1 MKKLLLIYTLLALTV
16 IVGCQKENNKPTIN
30 SVNDINV
37 PSGFKWESSHFVD
50 FAIDITDNRFAPAYH
65 SISIY
70 DGDPNAGGA
79 ILARGAAAP
88 GAAYTNRLYL
98 AKTLSDVYVVKTAP
112 DNSKI
117 IRKLSATGATVTTS
131 FGETDPMAVEKTG
144 RFANARTTSP
154 DCSSGCTRTITATTS
169 GLNVNTGDV
178 ICITGSGITVDF
190 SSVNGGTIRVCGA
203 NVTLRNLNLNGS
215 ASLIISAS
223 GIATASGLNYNSASA
238 SIENYGTLN
247 GSFAV
252 GGIFTNFGTYNS
264 SGDFNING
272 SAGIF
277 TNNGTMNI
285 AGSFNNGARVV
296 ATNNA
301 TIKVSGNFQQNG
313 GSAAFVNNCGLIVSG
328 NYNQSSSVKNTGLIL
343 VSGTTTINSSTDLR
357 MTNGAMLKTR
367 GFILDGSTITGT
379 GSTSLLKITG
389 SVSIMNSGAAIAGAM
404 QVCSVN
410 PVDGSK
416 LTGGAAAGCSVY
428 IPVTGCNTEGNGTP
442 TILDSDRDGVAD
454 DLDEYPADPTKAF
467 NNYYPS
473 KSQSGTLAF
482 EDQWPSKGD
491 FDMNDIVVSYK
502 YKVVTNATNNVVQIT
517 GDYTL
522 FATGGGYGNGFGVQ
536 FPLLSDQVA
545 DLSGGTREDGQTKAV
560 IIIFNS
566 MRDEMTEWNT
576 VPGVTQSPVHN
587 YSMTFKVLSGP
598 NIRDIGL
605 TSYNPFIWN
614 YGLGYNRGREIHLPG
629 HLPTDLADQ
638 SRYGTQDDASSPRD
652 ERYYV
657 TARGLPY
664 AIDIPTSPFNY
675 PIEEKDITQ
684 AFLHFGD
691 WAISGGTTYTD
702 WYSNLGTGYR
712 NTANIYTR

>member
-1 MKKLLLIYTLLALTV
+1 MRFTLLICSLIALS
-16 IVGCQKENNKPTIN
+16 ISSGCKKENTKPTIN
-30 SVNDINV
+30 SVNDITV
-37 PSGFKWESSHFVD
+37 PTGFKWESSHSVD
-50 FAIDITDNRFAPAYH
+50 FAINITDDRFGSALH
-65 SISIY
+65 TVSIY
-70 DGDPNAGGA
+70 DADPNAGGA
-79 ILARGAAAP
+79 LLARGAAAA
-88 GAAYTNRLYL
+88 GSAYSIKLYL
-98 AKTLSDVYVVKTAP
+98 ANTLTNVYIVKTAP

-117 IRKLSATGATVTTS
+117 TRKVSVSSSTATSSFGAT
-131 FGETDPMAVEKTG
+131 DPLAEEKNG
-144 RFANARTTSP
+144 RFANARTTAP
-154 DCSSGCTRTITATTS
+154 DCSSGCTRTITATTT
-169 GLNVNTGDV
+169 GLNVNSGDV
-178 ICITGSGITVDF
+178 ICITGSGISVDF

-238 SIENYGTLN
+238 TIENYGTLN

-252 GGIFTNFGTYNS
+252 GGIFSNFGTYNS

-357 MTNGAMLKTR
+357 MTNGAMLKTKN
-367 GFILDGSTITGT
+367 FILDGSTISGS

-389 SVSIMNSGAAIAGAM
+389 SVSIMNSGAGITGAM

-416 LTGGAAAGCSVY
+416 LTGGAAVGCSLY

-442 TILDSDRDGVAD
+442 TIVDADRDGVAD
-454 DLDEYPADPTKAF
+454 DLDEYPTDPAKAF

-491 FDMNDIVVSYK
+491 FDMNDLVISYK
-502 YKVVTNATNNVVQIT
+502 YQIVTNATNNVVQVN

-536 FPLLSDQVA
+536 FPLLRDQVA
-545 DLSGGTREDGQTKAV
+545 DLTGGTLEEGQTKAV

-566 MRDEMTEWNT
+566 MRDEMKEWNT
-576 VPGVTQSPVHN
+576 VPGVTQSPVRN
-587 YSMTFKVLSGP
+587 YSMTFNVKSGP
-598 NIRDIGL
+598 ALRDIGL

-629 HLPTDLADQ
+629 HLPTDLADLT
-638 SRYGTQDDASSPRD
+638 RYGTQDDASSPRD

-657 TARGLPY
+657 TGRGLPY

-691 WAISGGTTYTD
+691 WATSGGTTYAD
-702 WYSNLGTGYR
+702 WYSNLGLGYR